1 MLSNW
6 LGLNILFLFIIFIII
21 TLFYFWI
28 HPWGSLWL
36 RPTPP
41 LYVTCSFLNL
51 NWEMIYSTHLLRC
64 VNINHQSHFVDNSTL
79 QMFTYLFELTL
90 AHVTGTPLL
99 IRMSNTSNTVTVIV
113 TNNAIYWYFP
123 PPWRGVVL
131 IPVNIPMLLSFSM
144 PIGQYTD
151 IVVLFH
157 TYRSIYRYCRHF
169 PCTSVNIPILLSF
182 SMPSV
187 NIPILPS
194 FPCLSVDIPILSSF
208 PCLSVNIYTDFTSF
222 YLSVYP
228 CHSGRM

>member
-1 MLSNW
+1 M
-6 LGLNILFLFIIFIII
+6 
-21 TLFYFWI
+21 
-28 HPWGSLWL
+28 
-36 RPTPP
+36 
-41 LYVTCSFLNL
+41 
-51 NWEMIYSTHLLRC
+51 
-64 VNINHQSHFVDNSTL
+64 
-79 QMFTYLFELTL
+79 
-90 AHVTGTPLL
+90 
-99 IRMSNTSNTVTVIV
+99 
-113 TNNAIYWYFP
+113 
-123 PPWRGVVL
+123 L
-131 IPVNIPMLLSFSM
+131 IPVNIPMLSSFSM

-169 PCTSVNIPILLSF
+169 PCSSVNIPILSSFSMLSVNIPILLSFSMPIGQYTDIVVLFHVHRSIYRYCRHSPCSSVNIPILLSF